1 MTSEPPRDPTPP
13 PSVASPSAAQLQ
25 ARLADIAASPRERGV
40 VQALFA
46 RPAVGE
52 RRALAVAELDSVVGL
67 VGDNWSTRGS
77 RRTADGSPHPEQ
89 QLTLMN
95 GRALAAIA
103 GTPDRFALAGDQLIV
118 DFELS
123 VANVPPGTRL
133 AIGTAVIEVTA
144 LPHTGCAKFA
154 ARFGAEALAFV
165 NSPEGRAL
173 QLRGI
178 NARVVEPG
186 HVRPG
191 DAIGKLP
198 AAAPPALG
206 RPEPPA
212 GATPS
217 P

>member
-1 MTSEPPRDPTPP
+1 MTLE
-13 PSVASPSAAQLQ
+13 QLR

-46 RPAVGE
+46 RPEAGQ
-52 RRALAVAELDSVVGL
+52 RRALAEAVLDRVVGL

-95 GRALAAIA
+95 GRALGAIA
-103 GTPDRFALAGDQLIV
+103 GAPDRFALAGDQLIV
-118 DFELS
+118 DFDLS

-144 LPHTGCAKFA
+144 LPHTGCAKFG
-154 ARFGAEALAFV
+154 ARFGSDALAFV
-165 NSPEGRAL
+165 NSPQGRAL

-186 HVRPG
+186 RVRLG
-191 DAIGKLP
+191 DAIDKLP
-198 AAAPPALG
+198 LSGAPP
-206 RPEPPA
+206 RSPA
-212 GATPS
+212 AATPS